1 MSVETYTIREA
12 AELCGVS
19 VVAMR
24 KRVDRG
30 GVRAVLHEGVRRI
43 PHSELERQGLLAG
56 ARERE
61 LEATVTR
68 LRAEIVDLRLI
79 PEQLETT
86 WRAKLAAEAQARQRA
101 QNDYHRSQAETQTA
115 RTQLEYERAQARHA
129 RELASMMARG
139 SWLKRRRARKEAQL
153 ELAGPPID
161 PPRTIPETTAAQV
174 PAGMK

>member
-1 MSVETYTIREA
+1 MSIETYTIREA

-19 VVAMR
+19 VMAMR

-30 GVRAVLHEGVRRI
+30 GVRAVLRDGVRRI
-43 PHSELERQGLLAG
+43 PHSELERHGLLAG

-86 WRAKLAAEAQARQRA
+86 WRAKLVAEEHARERA
-101 QNDYHRSQAETQTA
+101 QNEYHRSQAETQAA
-115 RTQLEYERAQARHA
+115 RAQLEYERAQALHA
-129 RELASMMARG
+129 RELASLMASG
-139 SWLKRRRARKEAQL
+139 TWLARRRARKAAQL
-153 ELAGPPID
+153 ELSGSPSQPTGMTAPEAALAEPPL
-161 PPRTIPETTAAQV
+161 V
-174 PAGMK
+174 S

>member
-12 AELCGVS
+12 AERCGVS

-56 ARERE
+56 AHERE

-86 WRAKLAAEAQARQRA
+86 WRAKVAAEEQARERA
-101 QNDYHRSQAETQTA
+101 QNDYHRSQAEMQAA
-115 RTQLEYERAQARHA
+115 RTQLEYERAQAQHA
-129 RELASMMARG
+129 RELATMMARG

-153 ELAGPPID
+153 ELTERPIES
-161 PPRTIPETTAAQV
+161 PRTSPEMTAAEM
-174 PAGMK
+174 PTTIN

>member
-12 AELCGVS
+12 AELCGVT

-30 GVRAVLHEGVRRI
+30 GVRAVLSAGVRRI
-43 PHSELERQGLLAG
+43 PHSELERAGLLAG

-61 LEATVTR
+61 LEATVQR

-86 WRAKLAAEAQARQRA
+86 WRAKLTAEEQAREQAQTEYHRA
-101 QNDYHRSQAETQTA
+101 QMETLA
-115 RTQLEYERAQARHA
+115 ANALLEHERADALRA
-129 RELASMMARG
+129 RELASAMARG
-139 SWLKRRRARKEAQL
+139 SWLERRRARKAAHA
-153 ELAGPPID
+153 ELAVRPSAPMATAA
-161 PPRTIPETTAAQV
+161 PLTTETTLPV
-174 PAGMK
+174 S